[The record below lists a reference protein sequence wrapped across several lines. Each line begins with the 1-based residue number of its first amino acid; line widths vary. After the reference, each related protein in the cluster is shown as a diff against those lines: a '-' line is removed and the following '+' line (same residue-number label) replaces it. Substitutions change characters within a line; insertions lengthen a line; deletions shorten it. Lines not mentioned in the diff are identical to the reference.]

1 MVIDLDRTAS
11 ATTPKTSSAID
22 AAAAQLRS
30 MALAHEEGVLIGS
43 EEALIATLG
52 VSRSTLRQVARL
64 LEREGLLRV
73 RRGINGGYFAQ
84 RPDVRTIETTVSSY
98 LQLVRTNP
106 EDVTTIASVLWVE
119 VIRRAASV
127 NNEKSKAVAE
137 EQLQRVRAL
146 RNEASFHDVLR
157 VENASRTAIF
167 ELASSP
173 YIELIFQINIAF
185 SRGQFASPSERDDT
199 PAHREFVRSWRN
211 AKILTLESVADGN
224 PELAMIA
231 ARYERRLWHRRIW
244 NHDTPA

>member
-1 MVIDLDRTAS
+1 M
-11 ATTPKTSSAID
+11 
-22 AAAAQLRS
+22 
-30 MALAHEEGVLIGS
+30 
-43 EEALIATLG
+43 
-52 VSRSTLRQVARL
+52 
-64 LEREGLLRV
+64 
-73 RRGINGGYFAQ
+73 
-84 RPDVRTIETTVSSY
+84 
-98 LQLVRTNP
+98 
-106 EDVTTIASVLWVE
+106 
-119 VIRRAASV
+119 
-127 NNEKSKAVAE
+127 
-137 EQLQRVRAL
+137 